1 MIFTVIKNALIPN
14 DDEAHKRMAAFT
26 IGEWTE
32 VQIPHA
38 RNQVFANCTALVF
51 SRLAA
56 AREVDQRTI
65 RGLLAILTGRS
76 EMITHGGKAYR
87 IPHGTG
93 PRDMNATEFEVFWE
107 DVAPLIE
114 AEFLPHMRPEVAA
127 DIRDIMARCSP

>member
-1 MIFTVIKNALIPN
+1 MIFTVAKNALIPG

-26 IGEWTE
+26 VGEWCE

-56 AREVDQRTI
+56 ARDVEQRTV

-76 EMITHGGKAYR
+76 EMITHHGRAYR
-87 IPHGTG
+87 IPFGTG

-107 DVAPLIE
+107 DASELINR
-114 AEFLPHMRPEVAA
+114 EFLLPLPDHIAA